1 MAEGSPLA
9 HSPTLV
15 QGTGN
20 EGGASAG
27 GDDELEAG
35 TGVGE
40 YVVERFLGAGAMG
53 EVYAGIQPVIGKK
66 VAIKVLKREVAATSD
81 GAERFKREAKAANQI
96 DHPNVIDV
104 FSFGRL
110 DDGRLYL
117 VMDLVEGRSLRKAIT
132 AGPLPLPIALDVL
145 GQIASALDA
154 AHAKGVVHRDLK
166 PDNVMLSGGPDSS
179 AQKVFVLDFGLA
191 KLLTPDGVDPKTSML
206 TGQGVWLGTP
216 GYMAPEQ
223 WSADGAIPASDRYA
237 LGVMSF
243 ELLAGALPFEAKS
256 LPQMMEQHFRAKVPA
271 LSQRG
276 AIALP
281 AAFDPIVA
289 RAMAKDPD
297 ARFATATEMVD
308 ALRAAAGS
316 RGRRA
321 APSGDGAKRMWVPAA
336 IGVGVLGLSVG
347 AVLSLRGDDRAASQ
361 PAIDPAPPPVAE
373 GMVVIEVD
381 SVPRGATVTRGAMT
395 AATTT
400 PTKLEAAD
408 GETVAFDVAKPGYA
422 TVHHEVVARPG
433 VKIAAIP
440 LVMISG
446 YEGVWLLP
454 DGSLR
459 HFRRDGERVTASKL
473 ATVDGAREFF
483 RQYDLIHAATGA
495 SFATTENIHEPG
507 RPQHPSCYFS
517 YTTEYHYD
525 PSLDHLTVRREHIT
539 SDVIE
544 GKCVKKSS
552 RMTEPEQLVR
562 ADRASSTERD
572 SLAPV
577 GKPTNIDTLTLPD
590 EKGKGSVKTPPDERG
605 KGSVKTPPGE
615 KGKGSVKT
623 PPNTK
628 TSAVDDIFTKKRPPT
643 QVKAPPAP
651 KQLDK
656 VRGNLGQADS
666 LDEQAQAKTAPPPN
680 KNVGQKIEPQQQ
692 QVEPRVQANDP
703 PPQAT
708 APQPR
713 GDSQVAPQL
722 QQQVKKK

>member
-1 MAEGSPLA
+1 MAESSPLA

-15 QGTGN
+15 QGTGRD
-20 EGGASAG
+20 GTAG
-27 GDDELEAG
+27 GDPDSELAPG
-35 TGVGE
+35 TSVGE

-53 EVYAGIQPVIGKK
+53 EVYAGAQPVIGKK
-66 VAIKVLKREVAATSD
+66 VAIKVLKREVAATAD
-81 GAERFKREAKAANQI
+81 GAERFKREARAVNQI

-132 AGPLPLPIALDVL
+132 AGPLPLPVALDLL
-145 GQIASALDA
+145 GQIADALDA

-179 AQKVFVLDFGLA
+179 VQKVYVLDFGLA
-191 KLLTPDGVDPKTSML
+191 KLLTPDGVDPKASML
-206 TGQGVWLGTP
+206 TGQGTWLGTP

-223 WSADGAIPASDRYA
+223 WSADGAVPASDRYA
-237 LGVMSF
+237 LGVMAF

-297 ARFATATEMVD
+297 ARYASAREMVD

-316 RGRRA
+316 KGRARPTD
-321 APSGDGAKRMWVPAA
+321 APKKLWMPAA
-336 IGVGVLGLSVG
+336 IGIGVLGLSVG
-347 AVLSLRGDDRAASQ
+347 AVLSLRQGDGDGDRETNQ
-361 PAIDPAPPPVAE
+361 PAVDPTPPSPTE
-373 GMVVIEVD
+373 GVIVLEID
-381 SVPRGATVTRGAMT
+381 SVPRGATVTRGSMAT
-395 AATTT
+395 STTT
-400 PTKLEAAD
+400 PTRLEAKD
-408 GETVAFDVAKPGYA
+408 GETVAFDVSKPGYT
-422 TVHHEVVARPG
+422 TVHHEVVAHPG
-433 VKIAAIP
+433 VKVAAIP
-440 LVMISG
+440 LAMISG
-446 YEGVWLLP
+446 FEGVWMLP

-473 ATVDGAREFF
+473 SSVDGPREFF
-483 RQYDLIHAATGA
+483 RQYDLVAAAAGT

-507 RPQHPSCYFS
+507 RPEHPSCYFP

-525 PSLDHLTVRREHIT
+525 PTTDHLTVRREHIT
-539 SDVIE
+539 SDVID
-544 GKCVKKSS
+544 GKCVQKSS

-562 ADRASSTERD
+562 ADRPSSTERE

-577 GKPTNIDTLTLPD
+577 GKPTFIDTVTMPN
-590 EKGKGSVKTPPDERG
+590 EKGNAKDGVVDDLLEG
-605 KGSVKTPPGE
+605 KGG
-615 KGKGSVKT
+615 
-623 PPNTK
+623 
-628 TSAVDDIFTKKRPPT
+628 KKRPAPK
-643 QVKAPPAP
+643 QVKAPPPSP

-656 VRGNLGQADS
+656 VPDNIGQANA
-666 LDEQAQAKTAPPPN
+666 EPKNNVEVQQQQKVAPPPDL
-680 KNVGQKIEPQQQ
+680 GQQA
-692 QVEPRVQANDP
+692 PRQAADPP
-703 PPQAT
+703 PPQAN
-708 APQPR
+708 APQQQVQPR
-713 GDSQVAPQL
+713 GDAQVGPPLQEQL
-722 QQQVKKK
+722 KQKK